1 MFGRTNHIWVEGEG
15 MLHALYFQKG
25 SSSDGEWSVFYN
37 NRHLETETFKMEK
50 DRAKPS
56 FIPAVEG
63 HALAILSAHLFNWM
77 RFGKVNKDLS
87 NTDVVVH
94 GGKFYAVAETHAAQ
108 EFDILTLDAIGE
120 WDING
125 AWDRPFTAHPKVR
138 FCQPQPACRFISSF
152 PAWFCSC
159 MYIYGNDLHAESSGY
174 RRASHIWDAGLQTV
188 HRTGSCFWYV
198 RTTLS

>member
-159 MYIYGNDLHAESSGY
+159 MYMVMICMQKAPVTGELVIFGMQAFKPFIELGVVSG
-174 RRASHIWDAGLQTV
+174 T
-188 HRTGSCFWYV
+188 YV
-198 RTTLS
+198 RTKLS